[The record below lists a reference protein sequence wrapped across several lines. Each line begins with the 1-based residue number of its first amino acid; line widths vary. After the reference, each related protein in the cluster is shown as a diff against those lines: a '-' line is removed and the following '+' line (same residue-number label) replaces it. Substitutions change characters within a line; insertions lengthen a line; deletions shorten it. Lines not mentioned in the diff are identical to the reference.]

1 MQEGEPLIL
10 QTWSRPDRPVQARRC
25 SVRNLVRRF
34 AWCHAVVCT
43 SLAGPTEA
51 LQSPGQHMLQT
62 VIALWF
68 PQSHSQHHQ
77 QQPTGCFLPSCG
89 LITVGFQPGW
99 AGESES
105 RRAGRPAR
113 ADWPLLSLWH
123 SDYTDTPQ
131 AGSRLQGNTGP
142 PSSLHILNIVQPRTS
157 LTSLISH
164 LAGETKKMREAKC
177 VVWPPDLSSL
187 VFCNQAGWRM
197 DVLRSKLNQEAL
209 KLTNCWMS

>member
-1 MQEGEPLIL
+1 MQDGEPLIL

-68 PQSHSQHHQ
+68 PQSHSQHHR

-131 AGSRLQGNTGP
+131 AGSRLQGNTALDHP
-142 PSSLHILNIVQPRTS
+142 PAFISST
-157 LTSLISH
+157 
-164 LAGETKKMREAKC
+164 
-177 VVWPPDLSSL
+177 LSSL
-187 VFCNQAGWRM
+187 APPSPPSPLLSPILLVRP
-197 DVLRSKLNQEAL
+197 RR
-209 KLTNCWMS
+209 